1 MDRLYNRFKE
11 LSQGMQYVE
20 VWNSV
25 MIQCA
30 EKVEG
35 EETILSW
42 EHHPW
47 INAVLNENSAE
58 VYQVFIRNQFETLLK
73 FAF

>member
-1 MDRLYNRFKE
+1 MDRWYNRFKE

-25 MIQCA
+25 MMQCA

-35 EETILSW
+35 EETILS
-42 EHHPW
+42 
-47 INAVLNENSAE
+47 
-58 VYQVFIRNQFETLLK
+58 
-73 FAF
+73 